1 MEPERCFYNRL
12 SFPPCKTVP
21 GPLTAIKLLFHRCH
35 GALAFHCACVK
46 FLAGTQLHHLLPCFF
61 FYRGF
66 KGNIYSVFPSQA
78 LPARDSLEIGAGFQ
92 PLTK

>member
-12 SFPPCKTVP
+12 SLPLCKTVP
-21 GPLTAIKLLFHRCH
+21 GPVTAIKLLFHRCH

-61 FYRGF
+61 FVTRASKVIFILFFRVNPCQRGTPW
-66 KGNIYSVFPSQA
+66 KLVQ
-78 LPARDSLEIGAGFQ
+78 GFDR
-92 PLTK
+92 